1 MEALW
6 QSAIAGVF
14 AGVAVTLI
22 LGLFRFGRRK
32 WARRQDVRYIRA
44 LLTEGR
50 IRVMGAK
57 DIHDNQSGQTL
68 SADIVRA
75 GNYNNMLMRIGVA
88 LEQWA
93 MDLSHEERKDI
104 YDALDWYN
112 ADKYFVKTNAEAG
125 SVEYIPSPEGRWPW
139 PQMSVGDAEK
149 KFEQLESIS
158 WLKLRVN

>member
-1 MEALW
+1 
-6 QSAIAGVF
+6 
-14 AGVAVTLI
+14 
-22 LGLFRFGRRK
+22 
-32 WARRQDVRYIRA
+32 
-44 LLTEGR
+44 
-50 IRVMGAK
+50 MGAK
-57 DIHDNQSGQTL
+57 DIHDNQLGQTL

-125 SVEYIPSPEGRWPW
+125 SVEYIPIPEGRWPLQ
-139 PQMSVGDAEK
+139 QMSVGDAEK